1 MAGTL
6 TSGSKRGKHM
16 ERPRN
21 GATENIGYA
30 VLGLGI
36 FFSLW
41 QFAGKS
47 GWSGSTLPPLSDV
60 VSALRDPQTL
70 ELLADS
76 ARYTLASAAKG
87 LFFGGSLAVLL
98 AVVMH
103 LLPPLRPGLDR
114 LAVLVNATP
123 PIAIGPILIVVFS
136 RSQTP
141 AALAGIQVFFIFYVA
156 ASSGLAAASPA
167 LRRVMAGF
175 GANAWTQMM
184 HLEVPAALPQLA
196 SGLKASVAAAFLGA
210 ILGEWFGAP
219 QGLGLV
225 ILNAMQ
231 NFQIRLMWAAVTVAA
246 AMSLTAFLA
255 AALLEKFL
263 SRRFAT

>member
-1 MAGTL
+1 
-6 TSGSKRGKHM
+6 M
-16 ERPRN
+16 ERTRN
-21 GATENIGYA
+21 QSAENVGYA

-36 FFSLW
+36 FFALW
-41 QFAGKS
+41 QWVGKTGVAGPA
-47 GWSGSTLPPLSDV
+47 LPPLSDV
-60 VSALRDPQTL
+60 VNTLRDPEIL
-70 ELLADS
+70 PLLASS
-76 ARYTLASAAKG
+76 AKYTLASAAKG
-87 LFFGGSLAVLL
+87 LVWGGSLAVLL
-98 AVVMH
+98 AGVMH

-114 LAVLVNATP
+114 LAVLVNAAP

-156 ASSGLAAASPA
+156 ASSGLASASPA
-167 LRRVMAGF
+167 LHRVMAGF
-175 GANAWTQMM
+175 GANAWKRMEY
-184 HLEVPAALPQLA
+184 LELPAALPQLA
-196 SGLKASVAAAFLGA
+196 SGLKAAVSASFLGA

-219 QGLGLV
+219 QGLGLM

-255 AALLEKFL
+255 AAMLEKFV
-263 SRRFAT
+263 SRRFAA

>member
-1 MAGTL
+1 
-6 TSGSKRGKHM
+6 M
-16 ERPRN
+16 ERTRN
-21 GATENIGYA
+21 QSGENVGYA
-30 VLGLGI
+30 ILGLGI
-36 FFSLW
+36 FFALW
-41 QFAGKS
+41 QLAGKT
-47 GWSGSTLPPLSDV
+47 GVVGPALPPLSDV
-60 VSALRDPQTL
+60 VSTLRDPETL
-70 ELLADS
+70 ALLALS
-76 ARYTLASAAKG
+76 AKYTLTSAAKG
-87 LFFGGSLAVLL
+87 LFFGGTLAVLL
-98 AVVMH
+98 AFVMH

-114 LAVLVNATP
+114 LAVLVNAAP

-156 ASSGLAAASPA
+156 ASSGLAAASPG

-175 GANAWTQMM
+175 GANAWKQMM
-184 HLEVPAALPQLA
+184 HLEVPAALPQMA
-196 SGLKASVAAAFLGA
+196 SGLKAAVSASFLGA

-219 QGLGLV
+219 QGLGLM

-255 AALLEKFL
+255 AAALEKFV
-263 SRRFAT
+263 SRRFSA

>member
-1 MAGTL
+1 
-6 TSGSKRGKHM
+6 M
-16 ERPRN
+16 ERTQIRS
-21 GATENIGYA
+21 AENIGYA

-36 FFSLW
+36 FFALW
-41 QFAGKS
+41 QFAGKA
-47 GWSGSTLPPLSDV
+47 GVAGSALPPLSDV
-60 VSALRDPQTL
+60 VSTLRDPETL
-70 ELLADS
+70 ALLAHS
-76 ARYTLASAAKG
+76 AEFTLASAAKG

-98 AVVMH
+98 AAVMH

-123 PIAIGPILIVVFS
+123 AIAIGPILIVVFS

-156 ASSGLAAASPA
+156 ASSGLTAASPG

-175 GANAWTQMM
+175 GANAWKQMM
-184 HLEVPAALPQLA
+184 HLELPAALPHLA
-196 SGLKASVAAAFLGA
+196 SGLKAAVSASFLGA

-219 QGLGLV
+219 QGLGLM

-246 AMSLTAFLA
+246 VMSLTAFLA
-255 AALLEKFL
+255 AAALEKFV
-263 SRRFAT
+263 SRRFGA

>member
-1 MAGTL
+1 MQNK
-6 TSGSKRGKHM
+6 SG
-16 ERPRN
+16 
-21 GATENIGYA
+21 ANIGYA
-30 VLGLGI
+30 ILGLGI
-36 FFSLW
+36 FFALW
-41 QFAGKS
+41 QWASKS
-47 GWSGSTLPPLSDV
+47 GVAGPDLPPLSDV
-60 VSALRDPQTL
+60 ISTLRDPTTL
-70 ELLADS
+70 PLLLNS
-76 ARYTLASAAKG
+76 AEYTLASAAKG
-87 LFFGGSLAVLL
+87 LFFGGSLAILL
-98 AVVMH
+98 AAVMH

-114 LAVLVNATP
+114 LAVLVNAAP

-156 ASSGLAAASPA
+156 ASSGLASASPA

-175 GANAWTQMM
+175 GASNWKQMM

-196 SGLKASVAAAFLGA
+196 SGLKAAGSASFLGA

-219 QGLGLV
+219 QGLGLM

-246 AMSLTAFLA
+246 AMSLAVFLA
-255 AALLEKFL
+255 AAALEQFV
-263 SRRFAT
+263 SRRFTA

>member
-1 MAGTL
+1 MDRRQNQSVVNAAYT
-6 TSGSKRGKHM
+6 
-16 ERPRN
+16 
-21 GATENIGYA
+21 I
-30 VLGLGI
+30 LGLGI
-36 FFSLW
+36 FLALW
-41 QFAGKS
+41 QWAGKS
-47 GWSGSTLPPLSDV
+47 GAAGPDLPPPSDVIATMRDPETLPLLLF
-60 VSALRDPQTL
+60 SAK
-70 ELLADS
+70 
-76 ARYTLASAAKG
+76 YTLASAAKG
-87 LFFGGSLAVLL
+87 LFFGGTLAIFL
-98 AVVMH
+98 AAVMH

-156 ASSGLAAASPA
+156 ATSGLAAASPS
-167 LRRVMAGF
+167 LRRVLAGF
-175 GANAWTQMM
+175 GANEWKRMLY
-184 HLEVPAALPQLA
+184 LEIPAALPQLA
-196 SGLKASVAAAFLGA
+196 SGLKASIAASFLGA

-219 QGLGLV
+219 QGLGLM

-231 NFQIRLMWAAVTVAA
+231 NFQIRLMWAAVVSAA

-255 AALLEKFL
+255 AALLEKFV